1 MPIWMMSDGLEQVTN
16 EKPLKRKVGLPVS
29 EIILE
34 SILTSKSGVFEEI
47 PPVKYPRFKGQ
58 DRLGIIFRN
67 RQTISTF
74 KMLEY
79 RMIFIPIGVDP
90 VELRGH
96 LHRTVPISRFAYG
109 PKPVLGVFWPYL

>member
-1 MPIWMMSDGLEQVTN
+1 MPIWMMSDGLEQVPN

-47 PPVKYPRFKGQ
+47 PQVKYPRFKGQ

-79 RMIFIPIGVDP
+79 RMNFIPIGVDP